1 MPGSNILLSPR
12 NLFMTNPLTRFLS
25 FSSRSIIVPT
35 SCANTPP
42 RSISPTKSTGAST
55 SSAIPIFTISSFLR
69 LISAGL
75 PAPSNTI
82 TSYALSSLSYACIIS
97 GISFFLYWKYSF
109 AGIFFN
115 GVPFT
120 ITCEPTSL
128 VGFKSIGFIHISGS
142 IMAASACMTCALPI
156 S

>member
-12 NLFMTNPLTRFLS
+12 NLFITRPFTRLR
-25 FSSRSIIVPT
+25 SSSSNSIIVPT

-42 RSISPTKSTGAST
+42 LSISPTSRTGAST
-55 SSAIPIFTISSFLR
+55 SFAIPILTISSFLR

-75 PAPSNTI
+75 PAPSRTI
-82 TSYALSSLSYACIIS
+82 ISYWLASLSYAANIS
-97 GISFFLYWKYSF
+97 GISCFLYWKYSL

-120 ITCEPTSL
+120 IT
-128 VGFKSIGFIHISGS
+128 
-142 IMAASACMTCALPI
+142 
-156 S
+156 